1 MNEIELRKELNEIKS
16 LLKLNYLNDKEIWT
30 APEFQLYSGFSYSAL
45 TKMTSLG
52 VLPALRPTQG
62 KLFFE
67 RNLILDWFKNYKIYS
82 EDEAIAMLKSHHKNK
97 KV

>member
-1 MNEIELRKELNEIKS
+1 MNEIEIKKDLNEIKS
-16 LLKLNYLNDKEIWT
+16 LLRLNYLNEKEIWT
-30 APEFQLYSGFSYSAL
+30 AAEFQLYSGFSYSAL

-67 RNLILDWFKNYKIYS
+67 RILILDWFKNYKIYS
-82 EDEAIAMLKSHHKNK
+82 EEEAIAMLKSHQQNK
-97 KV
+97 KA

>member
-1 MNEIELRKELNEIKS
+1 MNEIEIRKEIHELKS

-67 RNLILDWFKNYKIYS
+67 KNLIIEWFKNYKIYS
-82 EDEAIAMLKSHHKNK
+82 EDEALAMLKAHQQNK
-97 KV
+97 KA